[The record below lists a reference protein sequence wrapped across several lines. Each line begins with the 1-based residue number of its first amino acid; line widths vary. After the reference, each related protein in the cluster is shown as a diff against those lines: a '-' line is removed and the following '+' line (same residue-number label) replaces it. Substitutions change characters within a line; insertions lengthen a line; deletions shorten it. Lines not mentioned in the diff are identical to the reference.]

1 MAILAVGCGGTT
13 AQVGAGASTIVP
25 ASAPAYIAIDAD
37 PSSQQWQ
44 TIDSLASKF
53 PDKQKAV
60 DSIKQGLSK
69 DDVGWEQDVKPV
81 LQGELDFAWVDFDN
95 NGENFVGLLQPKDEA
110 KFKAL
115 VAKSPDKPVYD
126 KFHGWYVIA
135 TKQETIDRFEQQSNA
150 ATATLAD
157 DKAFKQSMDRL
168 GNDSVLRGYV
178 NGKALM
184 KVPQLRSYADKIGRV
199 DWIALRFGATSEG
212 IGLDT
217 IVHGTPGPL
226 FTGTSSSKLLGSV
239 PADSLVYLSFH
250 GSKGMFNGLVQSPVL
265 NVPAFQQ
272 LAQPLKQLGRI
283 LEGENAL
290 YARPGKGMPEVTL
303 VTTPPKG
310 VDGAAIVHGL
320 LKRYAGGSARG
331 VFYGN
336 VDGKF
341 VVSDQKAALSGLKGS
356 GKTLPDSEEFRGA
369 KNASGMPDTTSSTL
383 YVNIHGAVPYIEK
396 LAHQHIPAEI
406 ARNLKPLR
414 SAVEYAASHTH
425 EVQVSFFLRIK

>member
-1 MAILAVGCGGTT
+1 MAILTVGCGGTT

-60 DSIKQGLSK
+60 DSIKQDLSK

-135 TKQETIDRFEQQSNA
+135 TEQETIDRFEQQSNA

-184 KVPQLRSYADKIGRV
+184 KIPQLRSYADKIGRV
-199 DWIALRFGATSEG
+199 DW
-212 IGLDT
+212 
-217 IVHGTPGPL
+217 
-226 FTGTSSSKLLGSV
+226 
-239 PADSLVYLSFH
+239 
-250 GSKGMFNGLVQSPVL
+250 
-265 NVPAFQQ
+265 
-272 LAQPLKQLGRI
+272 
-283 LEGENAL
+283 
-290 YARPGKGMPEVTL
+290 
-303 VTTPPKG
+303 
-310 VDGAAIVHGL
+310 
-320 LKRYAGGSARG
+320 
-331 VFYGN
+331 
-336 VDGKF
+336 
-341 VVSDQKAALSGLKGS
+341 
-356 GKTLPDSEEFRGA
+356 
-369 KNASGMPDTTSSTL
+369 
-383 YVNIHGAVPYIEK
+383 
-396 LAHQHIPAEI
+396 
-406 ARNLKPLR
+406 
-414 SAVEYAASHTH
+414 
-425 EVQVSFFLRIK
+425 